1 MKGIITLIIILLI
14 GLAAWLV
21 MRDDDVDV
29 DANNPAAAVQAIQED
44 GQDDIEDDMDLGEF
58 QDKG

>member
-1 MKGIITLIIILLI
+1 MKALVTIIILLLV

-29 DANNPAAAVQAIQED
+29 GDNNPAAAVQAIQEE
-44 GQDDIEDDMDLGEF
+44 GEEEIDLGEF